1 MRKQPVQIGK
11 RRFTSMTAA
20 GNALRT
26 NVGCIS
32 YRCHAQTGTELTRN
46 CKLLKPIENNRRVIK
61 NGVIVIAA
69 GMRFSSLVKVA
80 NIFSISPA
88 EVRRR
93 IKSDRYSSWFLF
105 NPRTQQVVEY

>member
-32 YRCHAQTGTELTRN
+32 YRCHAQTGTELTKDY
-46 CKLLKPIENNRRVIK
+46 KLLRPLENNRCVIK
-61 NGVIVIAA
+61 KGVLVVAA
-69 GMRFSSLVKVA
+69 GMRFSALIKAA
-80 NIFSISPA
+80 NTFGLSTA

-93 IKSDRYSSWFLF
+93 IKSDRYPSWFLF
-105 NPRTQQVVEY
+105 NVRTQQVVEY